1 MKIQMNKKI
10 TKTKMM
16 RNKARAEKVT
26 NKTAMKNNLQII
38 LIMKMFKLGNKINND
53 EYFQNNFYIFYKY

>member
-16 RNKARAEKVT
+16 RNKARAGKVT

-53 EYFQNNFYIFYKY
+53 EYSIYF